1 MFHKSIFFF
10 LIGLLFQSCAAQSK
24 YRLIDAEQE
33 TVVKDTYA
41 YYLYYPENYDDIEDK
56 KDNTDAENKK
66 DASEGEDIA
75 NNGNDANKSDNAI
88 IGNLEIK
95 KDVAGSTS
103 EKKFPLLLF
112 LHGGGESGDSLVK
125 VRRNGPPKLIARGKK
140 FPFLILAPQNP
151 HKKMW
156 WDTRAVK
163 QLLDTIVANNKVD
176 PLRIY
181 LTGLSRGGGAAW
193 EMATQY
199 PETFAAMAVV
209 CGMTPL
215 PYASWIDKN
224 MPIWVFHGIEDKS
237 IPISESDTMV
247 EKLREMGYDVRF
259 TRYKDVGHDSWI
271 QAYDTETLYDWFV
284 AQKRKLVR

>member
-1 MFHKSIFFF
+1 MFQRIVF
-10 LIGLLFQSCAAQSK
+10 LLLIAVTFQSCSAQSK

-33 TVVKDTYA
+33 TVLKETFS
-41 YYLYYPENYDDIEDK
+41 YYLYFPEDY
-56 KDNTDAENKK
+56 KDN
-66 DASEGEDIA
+66 ED
-75 NNGNDANKSDNAI
+75 
-88 IGNLEIK
+88 
-95 KDVAGSTS
+95 
-103 EKKFPLLLF
+103 KKFPLLLF

-163 QLLDTIVANNKVD
+163 QLLDTIVENNRVD
-176 PLRIY
+176 KTRIY

-193 EMATQY
+193 EMAVQY

-209 CGMTPL
+209 CGMTPV

-224 MPIWVFHGIEDKS
+224 MPIWVFHGIEDES
-237 IPISESDTMV
+237 IPISESDEMV
-247 EKLREMGYDVRF
+247 KKLREMGYDVRF
-259 TRYKDVGHDSWI
+259 TRYKGVGHDSWI

-284 AQKRKLVR
+284 AQKRKE

>member
-1 MFHKSIFFF
+1 M
-10 LIGLLFQSCAAQSK
+10 IGLLFQGCSAQSK

-33 TVVKDTYA
+33 TVLKDTYS
-41 YYLYYPENYDDIEDK
+41 YYLYYPEDY
-56 KDNTDAENKK
+56 
-66 DASEGEDIA
+66 EDIA
-75 NNGNDANKSDNAI
+75 LDEGSEEDVRNGDEKDTLNKTDTSDNKDEI
-88 IGNLEIK
+88 IK
-95 KDVAGSTS
+95 S

-163 QLLDTIVANNKVD
+163 QLLDTIVANNNVD
-176 PLRIY
+176 PSRIY

-193 EMATQY
+193 EMAVQY

-209 CGMTPL
+209 CGMTPY
-215 PYASWIDKN
+215 PYASWIDKK
-224 MPIWVFHGIEDKS
+224 MPIWVFHGIEDES

-247 EKLREMGYDVRF
+247 KKLREMGYDVRF
-259 TRYKDVGHDSWI
+259 TRYKGVGHDSWI

-284 AQKRKLVR
+284 AQKRRDVE